1 MGHTFTCCCCPP
13 NNDELPDITFT
24 FQLKCCVNNINSE
37 QVDGAE
43 EVDNQLNDD
52 KQQHADDNTMKK
64 I

>member
-24 FQLKCCVNNINSE
+24 FQLQCCVNNINSE
-37 QVDGAE
+37 QVDGA